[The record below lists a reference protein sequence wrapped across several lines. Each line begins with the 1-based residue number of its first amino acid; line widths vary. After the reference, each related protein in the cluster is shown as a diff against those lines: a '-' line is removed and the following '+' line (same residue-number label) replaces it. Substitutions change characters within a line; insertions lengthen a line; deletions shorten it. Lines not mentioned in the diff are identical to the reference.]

1 MSCIKRTL
9 TIWMKFPLMNY
20 LKVYLDMGCFADK
33 MPPLPFLGSILFLL

>member
-20 LKVYLDMGCFADK
+20 LKVYLDIGK
-33 MPPLPFLGSILFLL
+33 P